1 MQTMKEKIYYDR
13 HIFYFILTCIIFA
26 FLFDLFRNDDSPIF
40 YRIMLSTF
48 FLYIFGYLS
57 KELLE
62 KFEKRHERE
71 KEEREMKKVIDKHF
85 KEDN

>member
-1 MQTMKEKIYYDR
+1 MKEKIHYDR
-13 HIFYFILTCIIFA
+13 HIFYFIWACIAFA
-26 FLFDLFRNDDSPIF
+26 FLFDLFRNDNSPIF

-48 FLYIFGYLS
+48 LLYIFGYLS

-71 KEEREMKKVIDKHF
+71 KEDRETKKVTDKYF
-85 KEDN
+85 KENN